1 MARKLAKRKKSDTLY
16 AVVGLGRFGFALA
29 EKLASEGCDVMVI
42 DRDRNMI
49 DAASDF
55 TDNAFVVTELTR
67 ENLEETGIAEADVAV
82 ICIGNQIDV
91 SILTTLTVIRLG
103 VPKVISKAISKE
115 QGEVLKLLGAEVVY
129 PERDM
134 ALRLAGKLI
143 SPNVLE
149 YISLNDEIDIMEIK
163 LSEKVEGK
171 TVIDLNLRS
180 RYGLNIIARRRGET
194 LTTDILPD
202 MVLRATD
209 SITVIGKT
217 ASIHKFE
224 DDLQ

>member
-1 MARKLAKRKKSDTLY
+1 MAKKFKKKSDKLY

-29 EKLASEGCDVMVI
+29 EELAAKGYDVMVV
-42 DRDRNMI
+42 DRDRNRVE
-49 DAASDF
+49 AADF
-55 TDNAFVVTELTR
+55 TDNAFVVDEMTR
-67 ENLEETGIAEADVAV
+67 ENLEATGIAEADVAV
-82 ICIGNQIDV
+82 ICIGDKIDV

-103 VPKVISKAISKE
+103 VPKVISKASSRE
-115 QGEVLKLLGAEVVY
+115 QGEVLEMLGAEVVY

-143 SPNVLE
+143 SPNILE
-149 YISLNDEIDIMEIK
+149 YISLSDEIDIMEIK

-171 TVIDLNLRS
+171 TVIELNVRS

-194 LTTDILPD
+194 ISTDILPN
-202 MVLRATD
+202 MVLHADD
-209 SITVIGKT
+209 SLTVIGKT
-217 ASIHKFE
+217 ESIRKFE

>member
-1 MARKLAKRKKSDTLY
+1 MAKKRKKSDKLY
-16 AVVGLGRFGFALA
+16 AIVGLGRFGFALA
-29 EKLASEGCDVMVI
+29 EELSAKGCDVMVI
-42 DRDRNMI
+42 DRDRNMV

-55 TDNAFVVTELTR
+55 TDNAFVIDELTR

-82 ICIGNQIDV
+82 ICIGDKIDV

-103 VPKVISKAISKE
+103 VPKVIAKATSRE
-115 QGEVLKLLGAEVVY
+115 QGEVLEMLGAEVVY

-143 SPNVLE
+143 SPNILE
-149 YISLNDEIDIMEIK
+149 YISLSDKIDIMEIK

-171 TVIDLNLRS
+171 TVLDLNLRS
-180 RYGLNIIARRRGET
+180 RYGLNIIARRHGET
-194 LTTDILPD
+194 ISTDILPG
-202 MVLRATD
+202 MILHASD

-217 ASIHKFE
+217 ASIRKFE

>member
-1 MARKLAKRKKSDTLY
+1 MAKKRKKSDKLY

-29 EKLASEGCDVMVI
+29 EELAEKGCDIMVV
-42 DRDRNMI
+42 DRDRNMV

-55 TDNAFVVTELTR
+55 TDNAFVVDELTR
-67 ENLEETGIAEADVAV
+67 ENLEETGIADADVAV
-82 ICIGNQIDV
+82 ICIGDKIDV

-103 VPKVISKAISKE
+103 VPKVISKATSRE
-115 QGEVLKLLGAEVVY
+115 QGEVLEMLGAEVVY

-143 SPNVLE
+143 SPNILE
-149 YISLNDEIDIMEIK
+149 YISLSDEIDIMEIK
-163 LSEKVEGK
+163 LSDKVEGK
-171 TVIDLNLRS
+171 TVLDLNIRS
-180 RYGLNIIARRRGET
+180 RYGLNIIARRHGET
-194 LTTDILPD
+194 ISTDILPN
-202 MVLRATD
+202 MVLHASD

-224 DDLQ
+224 DDLR

>member
-1 MARKLAKRKKSDTLY
+1 MAKKFKKKSDKLY

-29 EKLASEGCDVMVI
+29 EELAAKGYDVMVV
-42 DRDRNMI
+42 DRDRNRVE
-49 DAASDF
+49 AVDF
-55 TDNAFVVTELTR
+55 TDNAFVVDEMTR
-67 ENLEETGIAEADVAV
+67 ENLEATGIAEADVAV
-82 ICIGNQIDV
+82 ICIGDKIDV

-103 VPKVISKAISKE
+103 VPKVISKASSKE
-115 QGEVLKLLGAEVVY
+115 QGEVLEMLGAEVVY

-143 SPNVLE
+143 SPNILE
-149 YISLNDEIDIMEIK
+149 YISLSDEIDIMEIK

-171 TVIDLNLRS
+171 TVIELNVRS

-194 LTTDILPD
+194 ISTDILPN
-202 MVLRATD
+202 MVLHADD
-209 SITVIGKT
+209 SLTVIGKT
-217 ASIHKFE
+217 ESIHKFE

>member
-1 MARKLAKRKKSDTLY
+1 MAKRKRSDKLY

-29 EKLASEGCDVMVI
+29 QELASKGCDVLAI
-42 DRDRNMI
+42 DRDRTMI
-49 DAASDF
+49 DAATEF
-55 TDNAFVVTELTR
+55 TDNAFVIDELSR
-67 ENLEETGIAEADVAV
+67 ENLESTGIADADVAV
-82 ICIGNQIDV
+82 ICIGDKIDV

-103 VPKVISKAISKE
+103 VPKVISKATSRE
-115 QGEVLKLLGAEVVY
+115 QGEVLEMLGAEVVY

-143 SPNVLE
+143 SPNILE
-149 YISLNDEIDIMEIK
+149 YISLSDTIDIMEIK

-171 TVIDLNLRS
+171 TVLDLNLRS
-180 RYGLNIIARRRGET
+180 RYGLNIIARRHADT
-194 LTTDILPD
+194 ISTDILPN
-202 MVLRATD
+202 MVMHAED

-217 ASIHKFE
+217 ESIYKFK

>member
-1 MARKLAKRKKSDTLY
+1 MAIKRKKSDKLLY

-29 EKLASEGCDVMVI
+29 EELAGKGCDVLAI
-42 DRDRNMI
+42 DRDRSMV

-55 TDNAFVVTELTR
+55 TDNAFVVDEMTR
-67 ENLEETGIAEADVAV
+67 ENLEATGISDADVAV
-82 ICIGNQIDV
+82 ICIGDKVDV

-103 VPKVISKAISKE
+103 VPKVIAKATSRE
-115 QGEVLKLLGAEVVY
+115 QGEVLNLLGAEVVY

-143 SPNVLE
+143 SPNILE

-171 TVIDLNLRS
+171 TVIELNLRS
-180 RYGLNIIARRRGET
+180 RYGLNIIARRHGDV
-194 LTTDILPD
+194 LSTDILPN
-202 MVLRATD
+202 MVLHAAD

-217 ASIHKFE
+217 DSIHKFE
-224 DDLQ
+224 EDIQ

>member
-1 MARKLAKRKKSDTLY
+1 MAKKRKKSDKLY
-16 AVVGLGRFGFALA
+16 AIVGLGRFGFALA
-29 EKLASEGCDVMVI
+29 EELAAKGCDVMVI
-42 DRDRNMI
+42 DRDRNMV

-55 TDNAFVVTELTR
+55 TDNAFVIDELTR

-82 ICIGNQIDV
+82 ICIGDKIDV

-103 VPKVISKAISKE
+103 VPKVIAKATSRE
-115 QGEVLKLLGAEVVY
+115 QGEVLEMLGAEVVY

-143 SPNVLE
+143 SPNILE
-149 YISLNDEIDIMEIK
+149 YISLSDKIDIMEIK

-171 TVIDLNLRS
+171 TVLDLNLRS
-180 RYGLNIIARRRGET
+180 RYGLNIIARRHGET
-194 LTTDILPD
+194 ISTDILPG
-202 MVLRATD
+202 MILHASD

-217 ASIHKFE
+217 ASIRKFE

>member
-1 MARKLAKRKKSDTLY
+1 MAKRKKSDTLY

-29 EKLASEGCDVMVI
+29 EQLASEGCDVMVI
-42 DRDRNMI
+42 DRDRATI
-49 DAASDF
+49 TAASDF

-67 ENLEETGIAEADVAV
+67 ENLEETGLAEADVAV
-82 ICIGNQIDV
+82 ICIGDQIDV

-103 VPKVISKAISKE
+103 VPKVIAKATSKE

-149 YISLNDEIDIMEIK
+149 YISLNDEIDIMEIM

-217 ASIHKFE
+217 DSIHKFE

>member
-1 MARKLAKRKKSDTLY
+1 MAKRIKRKKSDTLY

-29 EKLASEGCDVMVI
+29 QELASEGCDVLAI
-42 DRDRNMI
+42 DRDRNMV

-67 ENLEETGIAEADVAV
+67 ENLEETGIAHADVAV

-103 VPKVISKAISKE
+103 VPRVIAKASSAE
-115 QGEVLKLLGAEVVY
+115 QGEVLRMLGAEVVF

-134 ALRLAGKLI
+134 ALRLAGRMI

-171 TVIDLNLRS
+171 TVLDLNLRS

-202 MVLRATD
+202 MVLRADD
-209 SITVIGKT
+209 SITVIGKNE
-217 ASIHKFE
+217 SIHKFE

>member
-1 MARKLAKRKKSDTLY
+1 MAKKFKKQSDKLY

-29 EKLASEGCDVMVI
+29 EELAAKGCDVMVI
-42 DRDRNMI
+42 DRDRNRVE
-49 DAASDF
+49 AADF
-55 TDNAFVVTELTR
+55 TDNAFVVDEMTK

-82 ICIGNQIDV
+82 ICIGDKIDV

-103 VPKVISKAISKE
+103 VPKVISKASSRE
-115 QGEVLKLLGAEVVY
+115 QGEVLAMLGAEVVY

-143 SPNVLE
+143 SPNILE
-149 YISLNDEIDIMEIK
+149 YISLSDEIDIMEIK

-171 TVIDLNLRS
+171 TVIELNVRS

-194 LTTDILPD
+194 ISTDILPN
-202 MVLRATD
+202 MVLHADD

-217 ASIHKFE
+217 DSIHKFE
-224 DDLQ
+224 NDLQ

>member
-1 MARKLAKRKKSDTLY
+1 MAKRKKSDTLY

-29 EKLASEGCDVMVI
+29 EELAAKGCDVMVV
-42 DRDRNMI
+42 DRDRAMI
-49 DAASDF
+49 AAASDF

-103 VPKVISKAISKE
+103 VPKVIAKATSRE

-149 YISLNDEIDIMEIK
+149 YISLNDEIDIMEIM

-194 LTTDILPD
+194 LTTDILPA
-202 MVLRATD
+202 MVLRASD

-217 ASIHKFE
+217 DSIHKFE
-224 DDLQ
+224 DDIQ

>member
-1 MARKLAKRKKSDTLY
+1 MAKKRKKSDKLY

-29 EKLASEGCDVMVI
+29 EELAEKGCDVMVV
-42 DRDRNMI
+42 DRDRNMV

-55 TDNAFVVTELTR
+55 TDNAFVVDELTR
-67 ENLEETGIAEADVAV
+67 ENLEETGIADADVAV
-82 ICIGNQIDV
+82 ICIGDKIDV

-103 VPKVISKAISKE
+103 VPKVISKATSRE
-115 QGEVLKLLGAEVVY
+115 QGEVLEMLGAEVVY

-143 SPNVLE
+143 SPNILE
-149 YISLNDEIDIMEIK
+149 YISLSDEIDIMEIK
-163 LSEKVEGK
+163 LSDKVEGK
-171 TVIDLNLRS
+171 TVLDLNIRS
-180 RYGLNIIARRRGET
+180 RYGLNIIARRHGET
-194 LTTDILPD
+194 ISTDILPN
-202 MVLRATD
+202 MVLHASD

-224 DDLQ
+224 DDLR